1 MQFMKYARQLA
12 RNPLGII
19 ALFISLIYGFA
30 SLLLNSAAETLTVAE
45 RWPLIGFIVV
55 FPLLVLAVFYRLVT
69 HHHGKLY
76 APGDYDKDRSFMR
89 TLSPAEQEQRL
100 TREVQESL
108 GESDWQQGGADAEA
122 QVSAA
127 AEDSGQA
134 VDDADVAQLLSP
146 QDGADEKAPLSRAE
160 HLDHH
165 RQQMTQLKD
174 AVLRQ
179 MQESSTAG
187 GDGGGAS
194 GGMTRHVRVGETD
207 ACFDALL
214 EGESAPFTFIEV
226 KVLKHYARA
235 QTVLQSLLYEALLAD
250 RTLEANFRLIVVVVL
265 TDDSSKEMTR
275 ERLEQEWHQRIR
287 QCPVAIELRFM
298 SPASLKT

>member
-1 MQFMKYARQLA
+1 MQFMKYAKQLA

-69 HHHGKLY
+69 KHHGKLY

-108 GESDWQQGGADAEA
+108 GESGWQQGGADAET

-127 AEDSGQA
+127 AEDGGQA

-146 QDGADEKAPLSRAE
+146 QDSADEKMPLSRIE

-179 MQESSTAG
+179 MQESSAAG
-187 GDGGGAS
+187 GGGAS
-194 GGMTRHVRVGETD
+194 GAMTRHVRVGETD

-226 KVLKHYARA
+226 KVLKHNARA
-235 QTVLQSLLYEALLAD
+235 QTMLQSLLYEALLAD

-265 TDDSSKEMTR
+265 TDDSPRDMTR

-287 QCPVAIELRFM
+287 QCPVAIELRFT

>member
-1 MQFMKYARQLA
+1 MQFVKYAWQLA

-19 ALFISLIYGFA
+19 ALFISSIYGFA

-45 RWPLIGFIVV
+45 RWSLIGFIVV

-100 TREVQESL
+100 TREVQASL
-108 GESDWQQGGADAEA
+108 GESDWQQGGVDAEA

-127 AEDSGQA
+127 DEDSGQA

-146 QDGADEKAPLSRAE
+146 QGGTDEKVPLSRAE

-165 RQQMTQLKD
+165 RQQVTRLKD
-174 AVLRQ
+174 AMLRQ

-187 GDGGGAS
+187 GGGSAS
-194 GGMTRHVRVGETD
+194 GAMTRHVRVGETD

-226 KVLKHYARA
+226 KVLKHYVRA

-265 TDDSSKEMTR
+265 TDDSSQGMTR

-298 SPASLKT
+298 SPAILKT

>member
-45 RWPLIGFIVV
+45 RWPLIVFIVV

-108 GESDWQQGGADAEA
+108 GESDWQQGGAGAEA

-127 AEDSGQA
+127 DEDSGQA

-146 QDGADEKAPLSRAE
+146 QDGVDEKAPLSRAE

-187 GDGGGAS
+187 GGSGA
-194 GGMTRHVRVGETD
+194 MTRHVRVGETD

-250 RTLEANFRLIVVVVL
+250 RSLEANFRLIVVVVL
-265 TDDSSKEMTR
+265 TEDSSQDMTR

-287 QCPVAIELRFM
+287 QCPVDIELRFM
-298 SPASLKT
+298 SPASLKA

>member
-89 TLSPAEQEQRL
+89 TLSPAEQEKRL

-108 GESDWQQGGADAEA
+108 GESDWQQGGVGAEA

-127 AEDSGQA
+127 DEDSGQA
-134 VDDADVAQLLSP
+134 VDDA
-146 QDGADEKAPLSRAE
+146 
-160 HLDHH
+160 
-165 RQQMTQLKD
+165 QQ
-174 AVLRQ
+174 
-179 MQESSTAG
+179 TAG
-187 GDGGGAS
+187 TSGWSVNMQGCRITNKGAS
-194 GGMTRHVRVGETD
+194 SAGTAVGGEIICGYD
-207 ACFDALL
+207 
-214 EGESAPFTFIEV
+214 
-226 KVLKHYARA
+226 
-235 QTVLQSLLYEALLAD
+235 
-250 RTLEANFRLIVVVVL
+250 N
-265 TDDSSKEMTR
+265 
-275 ERLEQEWHQRIR
+275 
-287 QCPVAIELRFM
+287 
-298 SPASLKT
+298 

>member
-108 GESDWQQGGADAEA
+108 GGSDWQQGGADAEA
-122 QVSAA
+122 QGSAV

-146 QDGADEKAPLSRAE
+146 EDGADKKAPLSRAE

-187 GDGGGAS
+187 GGAS
-194 GGMTRHVRVGETD
+194 GAMTRHVRVGETD

-265 TDDSSKEMTR
+265 TDDSSQDMTR

>member
-45 RWPLIGFIVV
+45 RWPLVGFIVV

-108 GESDWQQGGADAEA
+108 GESSWQQGGADAEA
-122 QVSAA
+122 QESAV

-146 QDGADEKAPLSRAE
+146 QDGADEKATLSRAE

-187 GDGGGAS
+187 GGSAS
-194 GGMTRHVRVGETD
+194 GGMTRNVRVGETD

-214 EGESAPFTFIEV
+214 EGKSAPFTFIEV

-265 TDDSSKEMTR
+265 TDDSSQDMTR

>member
-1 MQFMKYARQLA
+1 M
-12 RNPLGII
+12 
-19 ALFISLIYGFA
+19 
-30 SLLLNSAAETLTVAE
+30 
-45 RWPLIGFIVV
+45 
-55 FPLLVLAVFYRLVT
+55 
-69 HHHGKLY
+69 
-76 APGDYDKDRSFMR
+76 
-89 TLSPAEQEQRL
+89 
-100 TREVQESL
+100 
-108 GESDWQQGGADAEA
+108 
-122 QVSAA
+122 
-127 AEDSGQA
+127 
-134 VDDADVAQLLSP
+134 SP
-146 QDGADEKAPLSRAE
+146 QDGTDEKAPLSRAE

-174 AVLRQ
+174 AVLCQ

-187 GDGGGAS
+187 GGAS
-194 GGMTRHVRVGETD
+194 VGMTRHVRVGETD

-265 TDDSSKEMTR
+265 TDDSSQDMTR
-275 ERLEQEWHQRIR
+275 ERLEQEWHQRTR